1 MKVWTDSVQ
10 ERIALTSSVL
20 SDMKAVKMMGL
31 SKVLST
37 LIQAARVEET
47 RLMGAFRTNLVWA
60 LLSAMTPGI
69 WGPAATFAVFAIQA
83 SVRGTDSINTTN
95 AFTALSLISLL
106 CDPASAL
113 VQSIVDVFA
122 AGGCSDRIQKFLVSP
137 QREDQRLTPAGGLWT
152 PSDPSINSGNLEL
165 EIFSK
170 NMDWDPLQGLAVS
183 VEDADIRPAA
193 SAATVLHGI
202 SFDIARGSTAILV
215 GPVGSGKTT
224 LLRAL
229 LGEITCERGR
239 VGMCSERVSYC
250 SQTAWLPNT
259 TIRQAICGPAE
270 IESDENKWYQSV
282 IDACALNQDLEL
294 LQDGDQT
301 IIGSASTALSGGQ
314 KQRVALAR
322 AVYARADIVIL
333 DDVFSAL
340 DSKTK
345 KTVVENL
352 MGNDGLFKK
361 LKSTVLLA
369 THERENF
376 LSRLNVG
383 DEKEKDL
390 HHTDWY
396 LAKYFSFADQVL
408 ALSDGQIKCAATYM
422 ELLRDGLPDMVATT
436 STKDDGDTEIEEDRD
451 PIFHSKPK
459 ESSSPKHDD
468 TNAAADDAR
477 ATGEWSTYKYYFK
490 SIGLR
495 DGSLFVVMTALSSF
509 FMSFGSKWCDDRQ
522 RPILN

>member
-31 SKVLST
+31 SKVLSS
-37 LIQAARVEET
+37 LIQAARIEET

-83 SVRGTDSINTTN
+83 SVQGTDSINTTN

-122 AGGCSDRIQKFLVSP
+122 AVGCSDRIQKFLVSP
-137 QREDQRLTPAGGLWT
+137 QREDQRLTPDLWT
-152 PSDPSINSGNLEL
+152 PSEPSLSSNKAELEL
-165 EIFSK
+165 FAK
-170 NMDWDPLQGLAVS
+170 NVEWDPLQGMAVS
-183 VEDADIRPAA
+183 VDDVDIRPAA
-193 SAATVLHGI
+193 SAEIILHGI
-202 SFDIARGSTAILV
+202 SFDIPRGSTAIVV

-229 LGEITCERGR
+229 LGEITCERGT
-239 VGMCSERVSYC
+239 VGMCSGRVSYC

-270 IESDENKWYQSV
+270 ADAYESKWYEYV

-333 DDVFSAL
+333 DDVLSAL

-345 KTVVENL
+345 KAVVENL
-352 MGNDGLFKK
+352 LGKEGLLKK
-361 LKSTVLLA
+361 LKSTVVLV

-376 LSRLNVG
+376 LQRQKMKMTCMTLTG
-383 DEKEKDL
+383 IQKIIF
-390 HHTDWY
+390 HTP
-396 LAKYFSFADQVL
+396 
-408 ALSDGQIKCAATYM
+408 IKC
-422 ELLRDGLPDMVATT
+422 
-436 STKDDGDTEIEEDRD
+436 
-451 PIFHSKPK
+451 
-459 ESSSPKHDD
+459 
-468 TNAAADDAR
+468 
-477 ATGEWSTYKYYFK
+477 
-490 SIGLR
+490 
-495 DGSLFVVMTALSSF
+495 
-509 FMSFGSKWCDDRQ
+509 
-522 RPILN
+522 

>member
-83 SVRGTDSINTTN
+83 SVQGTDSINTTT

-113 VQSIVDVFA
+113 VQSVVDVFA
-122 AGGCSDRIQKFLVSP
+122 AVGCSDRIQSFLVSP
-137 QREDQRLTPAGGLWT
+137 QRDDQRLTPDGILWT
-152 PSDPSINSGNLEL
+152 PSEPSLSSNKAELEL
-165 EIFSK
+165 FARNVE
-170 NMDWDPLQGLAVS
+170 WDPLQGMAVS
-183 VEDADIRPAA
+183 VDDVDIRPAA
-193 SAATVLHGI
+193 SAPIVLHGI
-202 SFDIARGSTAILV
+202 GFDVPRGSTAIVV
-215 GPVGSGKTT
+215 GPVGAGKST
-224 LLRAL
+224 LLRAV
-229 LGEITCERGR
+229 LGEITCERGT
-239 VGMCSERVSYC
+239 VGMCSGRVSYC

-259 TIRQAICGPAE
+259 TIRRAICGPAE
-270 IESDENKWYQSV
+270 FEVDESKWYQSV
-282 IDACALNQDLEL
+282 VDACDLSQDLDL

-352 MGNDGLFKK
+352 LGKDGLFKK

-376 LSRLNVG
+376 LPHLHV
-383 DEKEKDL
+383 EKK
-390 HHTDWY
+390 
-396 LAKYFSFADQVL
+396 
-408 ALSDGQIKCAATYM
+408 
-422 ELLRDGLPDMVATT
+422 
-436 STKDDGDTEIEEDRD
+436 
-451 PIFHSKPK
+451 
-459 ESSSPKHDD
+459 
-468 TNAAADDAR
+468 
-477 ATGEWSTYKYYFK
+477 
-490 SIGLR
+490 
-495 DGSLFVVMTALSSF
+495 
-509 FMSFGSKWCDDRQ
+509 
-522 RPILN
+522 